1 MANTVGLM
9 LLAVVILYAIAWLKK
24 DPRVFTRSIA
34 LMVLG
39 LIVGAGVKYTVLKAA
54 TPEKATVATE
64 ISVPTHNDTTSLVL
78 NVMPAVLDCAS
89 KEVTE
94 SDNSVAEVEGLP
106 TVRQK
111 CGYIDDS

>member
-1 MANTVGLM
+1 M

-39 LIVGAGVKYTVLKAA
+39 LIVGAGVKYTVLAA

-111 CGYIDDS
+111 CSYIDDS